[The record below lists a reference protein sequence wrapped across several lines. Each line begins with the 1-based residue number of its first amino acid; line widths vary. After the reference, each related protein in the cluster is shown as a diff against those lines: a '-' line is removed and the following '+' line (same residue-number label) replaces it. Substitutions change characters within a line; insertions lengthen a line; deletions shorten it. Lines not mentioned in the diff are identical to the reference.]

1 MHLNAFSTSSHTDC
15 IYMMRFWSD
24 YHFVMTKFGELSIKQ
39 KVWSRIE
46 SLQIPSNE
54 LLTMQMQ
61 VFDSFYF
68 GFLYLKPARDKQ
80 KTFLE
85 TLPESLTIHR

>member
-1 MHLNAFSTSSHTDC
+1 MLVDMMQSSKGPVLLKSKQA
-15 IYMMRFWSD
+15 SD
-24 YHFVMTKFGELSIKQ
+24 YLFVMTKFGELSIKQ

-61 VFDSFYF
+61 VFDSFYL
-68 GFLYLKPARDKQ
+68 GFLYLNPARNKQ